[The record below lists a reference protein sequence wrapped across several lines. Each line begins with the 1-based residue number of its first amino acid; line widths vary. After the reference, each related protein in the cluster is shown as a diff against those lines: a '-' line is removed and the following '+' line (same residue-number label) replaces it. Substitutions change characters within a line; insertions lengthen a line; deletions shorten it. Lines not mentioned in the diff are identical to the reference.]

1 MRIEPYLYLIYQYHF
16 SIDPK
21 KDVVWLRQKYGGHGS
36 WNPLRSV
43 TTQLSNHIALK
54 MDDAK
59 EVLEM
64 VQKRNKIIEIEI
76 DFF

>member
-1 MRIEPYLYLIYQYHF
+1 MVKTEVRWPRKLE
-16 SIDPK
+16 SAK
-21 KDVVWLRQKYGGHGS
+21 ER
-36 WNPLRSV
+36 V

-76 DFF
+76 YFF